1 MTKTNQSK
9 GKLSTTKNSPQAR
22 QITLDDDLADI
33 ASQCNA
39 DDWGDDSEL
48 LTYSESSLREYL
60 ENSNNVLVGVLED
73 GRLAGVAI
81 GYVLAHPSGNKTLY
95 IDELDTHPDYRR
107 RGIGV
112 ALMQKFY
119 EIARQNGCSE
129 VWLTTS
135 QSNQISQALY
145 RKLQPTEEKN
155 AIVFGYEL

>member
-9 GKLSTTKNSPQAR
+9 GKSSTTKNSPLAR
-22 QITLDDDLADI
+22 QITLKDDLAAI
-33 ASQCNA
+33 AAQCNA

-48 LTYSESSLREYL
+48 LTYSESTLRSYL
-60 ENSNNVLVGVLED
+60 EDSNNILVGVLEN

-81 GYVLAHPSGNKTLY
+81 GYILAHPSGNKTLY
-95 IDELDTHPDYRR
+95 IDELDTHPSHRR
-107 RGIGV
+107 RGIGT

-119 EIARQNGCSE
+119 EIARQHGCSE

-135 QSNQISQALY
+135 KSNLGAQALY
-145 RKLQPTEEKN
+145 KKLQPTEQKN